1 MDFKNET
8 TAQIAQKLLGK
19 KLLINDHDLQI
30 GGYIVETEA
39 YVGPEDMA
47 CHSFG
52 WKRTPRL
59 ESLYL
64 PGGTIYIYMMHTHNM
79 LNIVTQRA
87 GIPEAVLIRAI
98 QPVDHLEVMEKNRN
112 TEGVMVC
119 NGPGKLTKAMGIT
132 KELDGTLINEGKL
145 VLDEKNAVYPRQI
158 ATSPRIGIPNKGKWS
173 EAPLRFY
180 VEGNPYVS
188 QMPKRMMQEVTK
200 TWK

>member
-1 MDFKNET
+1 MDFINET
-8 TAQIAQKLLGK
+8 TAQIAQTLLGK
-19 KLLINDHDLQI
+19 KLVLDHHDIQMS
-30 GGYIVETEA
+30 GYIVETEA
-39 YVGPEDMA
+39 YVGPEDRA

-64 PGGTIYIYMMHTHNM
+64 AGGTIYIYLMHTHHM

-87 GIPEAVLIRAI
+87 KVPEAVLIRAI
-98 QPVDHLEVMEKNRN
+98 QPVEQLAVMEKNRQATGFN
-112 TEGVMVC
+112 VC

-132 KELDGTLINEGKL
+132 KELNGMMINEGNL
-145 VLDEKNAVYPRQI
+145 RLDEVNAVCPRHI
-158 ATSPRIGIPNKGKWS
+158 GTSPRIGIPNKGKWT

-188 QMPKRMMQEVTK
+188 QMPKRLMKEVAK
-200 TWK
+200 TWT